1 MQPRTRYILHALLTG
16 LLLVAGLA
24 VQGQDP
30 GGAASS
36 FPPLVVLTDTARAYG
51 LGNRVALLED
61 PQAALSLSEVRAKAG
76 RFRPGRQAV
85 PSYGATPSA
94 VWAAFRVYNATRTD
108 WYLEVGIAHVPE
120 VDFYRQAAG
129 GAFVAERLGD
139 SRPYFPRA
147 IRTNQIIFPLRV
159 PPGDTGTYYL
169 RFRSDHVLGFPLRAA
184 TGAVLYE
191 SNQRRDLL
199 NGAYFGLLGTLILYN
214 LFVFASLRD
223 RAYLYYVLC
232 VGMAGLNVAYQHGY
246 AFQFLWP
253 RWPALNTPM
262 LFAALATLCIIL
274 FTDAFLETAR
284 YVPRLRRLHWPLT
297 GLAVLILLLTLT
309 GHQRAGFRVQAV
321 LSLLMVGYVVTMGV
335 AAYRQGFAPA
345 RYYLLGIGCLY
356 LGVAVFVLKD
366 ANVLPYNG
374 FTMSGMQL
382 GSAVEVVV
390 LSYALVA
397 KFNRY
402 RQEKDLAQA
411 EALRQA
417 KAFTGQLIGTQEQE
431 RKRIA
436 AELHDSVGQSLGLIK
451 NRLLLLQHGG
461 GPVAPS
467 TLGEVTRS
475 VGDALQEV
483 RAISYG
489 LRPVQLDLWGLSQ
502 AIRAL
507 VSETAAASQVRFYEE
522 VEDVDGLFSKEAE
535 INLYRI
541 VQESLHNMIKHA
553 QATEGRVLL
562 GRQGAQ
568 VVLRIEDNGRG
579 ITGAAHK
586 GGAGLVGFRERVHLL
601 GGCLSLREAAP
612 KGTLIHIT
620 VPITPRP

>member
-1 MQPRTRYILHALLTG
+1 MQPPARYPFHALLAG
-16 LLLVAGLA
+16 LLLLAGLG
-24 VQGQDP
+24 VKGQEP
-30 GGAASS
+30 GQAASS
-36 FPPLVVLTDTARAYG
+36 FPLLVVLTDTARAYV

-61 PQAALSLSEVRAKAG
+61 PQGTLTLNEVRASAG
-76 RFRPGRQAV
+76 QFRTQPRLV
-85 PSYGATPSA
+85 PSYGATSSA
-94 VWAAFRVYNATRTD
+94 VWAAFRVHNATRAD
-108 WYLEVGIAHVPE
+108 WYLEVGVPYVPE
-120 VDFYRQAAG
+120 VDFYRRTEG

-139 SRPYFPRA
+139 SRPYLPRA

-159 PPGDTGTYYL
+159 PPGGSGTYYL

-199 NGAYFGLLGTLILYN
+199 NGGYFGLLATLMLYN
-214 LFVFASLRD
+214 LFVFLSLRD
-223 RAYLYYVLC
+223 RTYLYYVLC
-232 VGMAGLNVAYQHGY
+232 VLMVGLNVAYQHGY

-253 RWPALNTPM
+253 CLPALNTPM
-262 LFAALATLCIIL
+262 LFSALGTLCLIL
-274 FTDAFLETAR
+274 FTDAFLDTAR
-284 YVPRLRRLHWPLT
+284 YAPRLRRLHWPIA

-309 GHQRAGFRVQAV
+309 GHQREGFRVQAV
-321 LSLLMVGYVVTMGV
+321 LSLLMVGYVVVMGV
-335 AAYRQGFAPA
+335 AAYREGFAPA

-356 LGVAVFVLKD
+356 LGVAAFVLKD
-366 ANVLPYNG
+366 VHVLPYNTL
-374 FTMSGMQL
+374 TMSGMQL

-402 RQEKDLAQA
+402 RQEKELAQA

-417 KAFTGQLIGTQEQE
+417 KAFTGQLIGTQEGE

-461 GPVAPS
+461 GPVAPD
-467 TLGEVTRS
+467 TLGEVTRA

-483 RAISYG
+483 RAISYA

-507 VSETAAASQVRFYEE
+507 VGETAAASQVRFYEE
-522 VEDVDGLFSKEAE
+522 VEDVDGLLDKEAE

-562 GRQGAQ
+562 SRQGTQ

-601 GGCLSLREAAP
+601 GGCLSLSEASP

-620 VPITPRP
+620 IPITPRP

>member
-1 MQPRTRYILHALLTG
+1 MHLLTKHPRQALLTG
-16 LLLVAGLA
+16 LLLLAGLA
-24 VQGQDP
+24 VRGQEG
-30 GGAASS
+30 GGATVA
-36 FPPLVVLTDTARAYG
+36 FPPLVVLTDTARAYV
-51 LGNRVALLED
+51 LGDRVALLED
-61 PQAALSLSEVRAKAG
+61 PPGTLSLDEVRARAG
-76 RFRPGRQAV
+76 QFRTQPRPV
-85 PSYGATPSA
+85 PSYGATSSA
-94 VWAAFRVYNATRTD
+94 VWAAFRVHNATHTD
-108 WYLEVGIAHVPE
+108 WYLEIGVPYVPE

-129 GAFVAERLGD
+129 DAFEVERLGD
-139 SRPYFPRA
+139 SRPYLPRA
-147 IRTNQIIFPLRV
+147 IRTNQMLFPLRV
-159 PPGDTGTYYL
+159 PPGGYGTYYL
-169 RFRSDHVLGFPLRAA
+169 RFRSDHALGFPLRAA
-184 TGAVLYE
+184 TLPVFYE

-199 NGAYFGLLGTLILYN
+199 NGGYFGLLGTLMLYN
-214 LFVFASLRD
+214 LFVFLSLRD

-253 RWPALNTPM
+253 HLPALNTPM
-262 LFAALATLCIIL
+262 LFAALATLCILL

-284 YVPRLRRLHWPLT
+284 YAPRLRRLHWPLA
-297 GLAVLILLLTLT
+297 GLALLILLLTLT

-321 LSLLMVGYVVTMGV
+321 LSLLMVGYVLAMGV
-335 AAYRQGFAPA
+335 AAYRKGFAPA
-345 RYYLLGIGCLY
+345 RYYLLGFGCLY

-366 ANVLPYNG
+366 VHVLPYNDL
-374 FTMSGMQL
+374 TMRGMQL

-402 RQEKDLAQA
+402 RHEKEQAQA

-417 KAFTGQLIGTQEQE
+417 KAFSGQLIGTQEGE

-451 NRLLLLQHGG
+451 NRLLLLQHGP
-461 GPVAPS
+461 GPIAPS
-467 TLGEVTRS
+467 SLAEVTRA
-475 VGDALQEV
+475 VGEALQEV
-483 RAISYG
+483 RTISYG
-489 LRPVQLDLWGLSQ
+489 LRPVQIDLWGLSQ

-507 VSETAAASQVRFYEE
+507 VGETAGASQVRFYEE
-522 VEDVDGLFSKEAE
+522 IDDVDGLFSKEAE

-586 GGAGLVGFRERVHLL
+586 GGAGLVGFRERVNLL
-601 GGCLSLREAAP
+601 GGHLSLGEASP
-612 KGTLIHIT
+612 KGTIIHIT